1 MASQPLAGL
10 AALRLAVARLLGNRS
25 TWLWP
30 GIMLVLSALSFAAA
44 LSDPARKWLWF
55 YLPYSFVGN
64 SLAPLPF
71 DGYVIALGE
80 RYEIW
85 VVVLVGVIGTVIVE
99 AWNLEL
105 LGRLLARDS
114 AAGFRNHALTRWAL
128 KAYGRAPFLTLV
140 GTCVL
145 PIIPHYP
152 MRVLVSLSR
161 YPMWRYQASVVLGRG
176 GRYAWLAFIGWSIPI
191 PGEWI
196 AVASLGLLLLG
207 IRGARRMNKTAIAR
221 AEGGAA

>member
-1 MASQPLAGL
+1 MTSLPLVEP
-10 AALRLAVARLLGNRS
+10 AAPPFPVARSIRIRS
-25 TWLWP
+25 AWLWP
-30 GIMLVLSALSFAAA
+30 GIMLFFTALS
-44 LSDPARKWLWF
+44 LSTAVMDPARKWLWF

-71 DGYVIALGE
+71 DGYVIALGQQ
-80 RYEIW
+80 YAIW
-85 VVVLVGVIGTVIVE
+85 LVVLVGVIGTVIVE
-99 AWNLEL
+99 AWNMEL
-105 LGRLLARDS
+105 LGRILARDS

-128 KAYGRAPFLTLV
+128 KAYGKAPFLTLV
-140 GTCVL
+140 GTCIL

-161 YPMWRYQASVVLGRG
+161 YPMWRYQASVILGRG
-176 GRYAWLAFIGWSIPI
+176 GRYAWLAFLGWSIPI

-207 IRGARRMNKTAIAR
+207 IRGARRMNRGGAEV
-221 AEGGAA
+221 EGGTA

>member
-1 MASQPLAGL
+1 MAYVPLA
-10 AALRLAVARLLGNRS
+10 APALPPLAVARHIRIRA
-25 TWLWP
+25 TWGWP
-30 GIMLVLSALSFAAA
+30 GIMIILAA
-44 LSDPARKWLWF
+44 LSLGGAVTDPARKWLWF

-71 DGYVIALGE
+71 DGYVIALGQD
-80 RYEIW
+80 YAIW
-85 VVVLVGVIGTVIVE
+85 LVVLVGVIGTVIVE
-99 AWNLEL
+99 AWNMEL
-105 LGRLLARDS
+105 LGRLLAQDS

-176 GRYAWLAFIGWSIPI
+176 GRYAWLALIGWSIPV

-207 IRGARRMNKTAIAR
+207 IRGARRMNTDGIAK

>member
-1 MASQPLAGL
+1 
-10 AALRLAVARLLGNRS
+10 
-25 TWLWP
+25 
-30 GIMLVLSALSFAAA
+30 MLVLSVLSLAAA

-80 RYEIW
+80 QYAIW

-99 AWNLEL
+99 AWNMEL
-105 LGRLLARDS
+105 LRRLLARDS

-176 GRYAWLAFIGWSIPI
+176 GRYAWLAFIGLSIPI

-207 IRGARRMNKTAIAR
+207 IRGARRMNKQGAEVK